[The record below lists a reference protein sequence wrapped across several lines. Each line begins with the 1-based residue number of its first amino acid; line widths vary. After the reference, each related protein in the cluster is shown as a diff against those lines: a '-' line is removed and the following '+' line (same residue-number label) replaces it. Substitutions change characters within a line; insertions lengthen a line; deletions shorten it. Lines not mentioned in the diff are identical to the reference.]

1 VQLSRLRVKNIRSYE
16 SADLEFGRGTTLIAG
31 DVGAGKTSLLYA
43 IEMALF
49 GVAEVNAAYLV
60 RHGAGHAEVS
70 VAFEGPGK
78 RYEISRKFRRLRRK
92 GQDTFE
98 AERIR
103 FTVDGAETAYSA
115 TELRQQVIDLLGFP
129 DNPSPQAHS
138 DLWRWA
144 VYVPQERMRDILGAR
159 PQERLETV
167 RKALGV
173 ERYRTAAENAQE
185 LATDLR
191 RSATSRRREADRL
204 RHFDEEYAD
213 GNLLADRLRINRL
226 VVERSL
232 RDRRTAVTSLR
243 ATRDDIEAKA
253 RKAAGDQRELV
264 SLEREEQTDQRSLD
278 ELVRLLADRRA
289 EAVRREQESQEAKA
303 DADALE
309 AHRAGLAGLEGDL
322 TRLRNE
328 LDRLGSNL
336 RSLAEARAFLASAEQ
351 REDDA
356 HRGLERSRAEAEST
370 KGALEEVL
378 REGPTKEPPVP
389 TPDDLSVLDQRLQA
403 ARVKE
408 TSALQE
414 VTQAESSL
422 SELEELLRGGIC
434 PRCQQSVRPADFE
447 SHRAEARA
455 SVDAARSRFASVE
468 AERTGVED
476 ARRARERYE
485 RAFDRWQ
492 VVEERRAVARSAN
505 ERASRVFEEAA
516 RTLEEC
522 ARSVAVARRKVD
534 ALLPEEEREAR
545 LRNEV
550 GRLEQ
555 VRAERAHEVERS
567 VLAVERRQGIG
578 RALEALTSE
587 QARLGADV
595 AAVRQRLEE
604 RRRRVESLRAV
615 RGELAS
621 LQAEVDEAD
630 RRLESANDELAAD
643 QSTLAGLEAQ
653 LDEAVRR
660 VRAAEAGR
668 RERAELLAEA
678 TDVEDKAAWVGTA
691 FRATV
696 LGMEQK
702 LLTHAQS
709 LFERE
714 FARYFASL
722 VDDPG
727 LVARTDPAFT
737 PLVMIEGE
745 WTPAE
750 ALSGGERTSL
760 ALAFRLALA
769 QVVRSMGSLHLDTI
783 LLDEPTDGFSP
794 EQVIRMGELLE
805 ELALP
810 QVILVSHESQ
820 LAAIA
825 DRVVR
830 VQKVDGRS
838 VIDAATPAT
847 SRPAE
852 GPGVGTP
859 GST

>member
-1 VQLSRLRVKNIRSYE
+1 MQLSRLRVKNIRSYE
-16 SADLEFGRGTTLIAG
+16 AADLEFSGGTTLIAG
-31 DVGAGKTSLLYA
+31 DVGSGKTSLLYA

-78 RYEISRKFRRLRRK
+78 RYEISRRFRRLRRK
-92 GQDTFE
+92 GLETFE

-129 DNPSPQAHS
+129 DNPNPQAHS

-191 RSATSRRREADRL
+191 RSAASRRAEADRL

-213 GNLLADRLRINRL
+213 GHRLADQLRVDRQAT
-226 VVERSL
+226 EHSL
-232 RDRRTAVTSLR
+232 RDRRAKVAVLR
-243 ATRDDIEAKA
+243 AARDEVEAKA
-253 RKAAGDQRELV
+253 RKAEGDQRELA
-264 SLEREEQTDQRSLD
+264 SLEREQQTDRRSLD
-278 ELVRLLADRRA
+278 ELARRRA
-289 EAVRREQESQEAKA
+289 EREAEVSRREKESEEASA
-303 DADALE
+303 DADALDGR
-309 AHRAGLAGLEGDL
+309 RAGLAETELEL
-322 TRLRNE
+322 AQLRDE
-328 LDRLGSNL
+328 VEQLAANL
-336 RSLAEARAFLASAEQ
+336 RSLAESRALLASAEQ
-351 REDDA
+351 RGEDA
-356 HRGLERSRAEAEST
+356 RVALARARSEAASAIRAQ
-370 KGALEEVL
+370 EEVL
-378 REGPTKEPPVP
+378 AEGPTKEPPAP
-389 TPDDLSVLDQRLQA
+389 TPEDLPALDQKLKE
-403 ARVKE
+403 ARTNE
-408 TSALQE
+408 SAALQE
-414 VTQAESSL
+414 LTQAESSFA
-422 SELEELLRGGIC
+422 ELEELLREGVC
-434 PRCQQSVRPADFE
+434 PTCRQSVRPAEFE
-447 SHRAEARA
+447 GHRSEGGAA
-455 SVDAARSRFASVE
+455 VKAARSRLVS
-468 AERTGVED
+468 AESERARWEEV
-476 ARRARERYE
+476 RRARERYE
-485 RAFDRWQ
+485 RALDRWRE
-492 VVEERRAVARSAN
+492 VEKRRAVARSAH
-505 ERASRVFEEAA
+505 ERASSGVEEAERILEASESSIQDARKRVEELFPGEKREAGLRAKVARLDQA
-516 RTLEEC
+516 RTTQ
-522 ARSVAVARRKVD
+522 
-534 ALLPEEEREAR
+534 AR
-545 LRNEV
+545 L
-550 GRLEQ
+550 
-555 VRAERAHEVERS
+555 VERS
-567 VLAVERRQGIG
+567 VLAVERRHGAG
-578 RALEALTSE
+578 RALEALAGE
-587 QARLGADV
+587 RARLDLEEGG
-595 AAVRQRLEE
+595 VRQRLEE
-604 RRRRVESLRAV
+604 RGRRVEALHAV

-621 LQAEVDEAD
+621 LQAEADEAG
-630 RRLESANDELAAD
+630 RRLESANDELAAE

-668 RERAELLAEA
+668 RERAELIAEA
-678 TDVEDKAAWVGTA
+678 TDVEDKATWVGTA

-702 LLTHAQS
+702 LLTHAQA
-709 LFERE
+709 LFERN

-830 VQKVDGRS
+830 VQKIDGRS
-838 VIDAATPAT
+838 VIDGAAPTTPKTAVSSGAGSSEAT
-847 SRPAE
+847 
-852 GPGVGTP
+852 
-859 GST
+859 